1 MARSRQRRCPTGTS
15 SHEARAS
22 GGLYVVKPNLP
33 LRQRVPKAFLVV
45 VALLALWA
53 TLIALPYLS
62 PSLVNT
68 LFFAG
73 QNFAGWVFLA
83 VFAIVGAVLVGMFL
97 SHRLLSHGG
106 FTPFEEEM
114 LRMRKDVQQ
123 SLTHAEKMREEVS
136 LLRVEVAR
144 LKRATRSSSGS
155 EEGPHEGLSTRSTPA
170 KGAEALASAGEGSE
184 GLEQF
189 GR

>member
-1 MARSRQRRCPTGTS
+1 
-15 SHEARAS
+15 
-22 GGLYVVKPNLP
+22 LVKPNLP
-33 LRQRVPKAFLVV
+33 LRRRVPKAFLVV

-53 TLIALPYLS
+53 ALIALPYLS
-62 PSLVNT
+62 PNSVNT

-144 LKRATRSSSGS
+144 LKRGTRSSSGAG
-155 EEGPHEGLSTRSTPA
+155 EGPHDGLSARAPPA
-170 KGAEALASAGEGSE
+170 KAAEAMASVDEGSE
-184 GLEQF
+184 GVEQF

>member
-1 MARSRQRRCPTGTS
+1 MR
-15 SHEARAS
+15 
-22 GGLYVVKPNLP
+22 GGAVVKPNLP
-33 LRQRVPKAFLVV
+33 LRRRVPKAFLVV

-53 TLIALPYLS
+53 ALIALPYLS
-62 PSLVNT
+62 PNLVNT

-144 LKRATRSSSGS
+144 LKRGTRAGG
-155 EEGPHEGLSTRSTPA
+155 EHDEGPHDGFSNRAPPTKA
-170 KGAEALASAGEGSE
+170 AEAFASADEGSE
-184 GLEQF
+184 GVEQF
-189 GR
+189 AR